1 MIRALFHTIL
11 HACPAATAVT
21 LPGTV
26 GLPEVS
32 TEKEWKEDFKNG
44 FFLLFLTL
52 GSSLSC
58 FSDWNRTFLGELLF
72 APLSLSSFWA
82 AFESKVDDTR
92 WEEYRTQEEARCYFG
107 TTLNSGLFPQF
118 TYCVYCSEICSTKS
132 FQMWWYS
139 VERLDAYSILPRNG
153 TLSLLKRSKVYRY
166 VFVVVDTEG

>member
-11 HACPAATAVT
+11 YACPAATAVT

-32 TEKEWKEDFKNG
+32 TEKEWKEDFKNE
-44 FFLLFLTL
+44 LKTNSKAL
-52 GSSLSC
+52 
-58 FSDWNRTFLGELLF
+58 DLGELLF

-82 AFESKVDDTR
+82 GFESKVGDTR
-92 WEEYRTQEEARCYFG
+92 WEEYRTQEEACCYFG